1 MRGLGFSL
9 ALGATLTLLSI
20 GCGRSDLDQPFDASA
35 SGEAGSGGHTAR
47 GGVGGTSSGGGQG
60 GSGGV
65 SGVRG
70 GSPGRAG
77 AGGIVGTGSAG
88 SAGKKG
94 SLAGSGGGAAGATG
108 TAGASG
114 NSDGGLGGA
123 AATNGGGTG
132 GIAGSSGIGGTGATG
147 AAGIGGTG
155 GMGGTGGI
163 GATGGMGVPPVPI
176 TCGLQ
181 TCAAGAQTCCIQ
193 SSGGVTT
200 ESCVKTGTSCP
211 GGATIGCLDGAAC
224 SDGNICCLSV
234 LNASTACESVQTC
247 TGGVGLILCAG
258 DGDCP
263 TGSPR
268 CCRAGRIGFCRPGL
282 CL

>member
-1 MRGLGFSL
+1 MAKHRRGDQMRGLGFSL

-35 SGEAGSGGHTAR
+35 SGEAGSGGHTAV
-47 GGVGGTSSGGGQG
+47 GAAGGTSSGGGQG
-60 GSGGV
+60 GSVGV
-65 SGVRG
+65 TGVGG

-77 AGGIVGTGSAG
+77 AGGIAGTGSAG

-114 NSDGGLGGA
+114 NSDGGLAGA
-123 AATNGGGTG
+123 AATGGGGTG
-132 GIAGSSGIGGTGATG
+132 GIAGIGG
-147 AAGIGGTG
+147 I
-155 GMGGTGGI
+155 
-163 GATGGMGVPPVPI
+163 GGMGVPPVPI
-176 TCGLQ
+176 ACGLQ